1 MTVALWTTLE
11 PYRVAAAGLPETVRL
26 SGDPS
31 GAVVAIGGELWTDAA
46 ERAARAGARAVV
58 VRHPQ
63 PARAGD
69 LARLGELGIPVVLD
83 RPLARADAVLAVRP
97 VVDGARP
104 FAAVV
109 VECHAPR
116 PALPDALR
124 DAIAW
129 ARVLAG
135 GALRVVSSSSD
146 GGLPGAGLALLE
158 SSGGAAVSLVAASSP
173 GAPPRGRIRATGL
186 GETRVE
192 FDGDE
197 HQQRIEVADAA
208 GHRVLPR
215 LFEAPE
221 RVALRRAAA
230 ALATG
235 TAPRDLAELVQ
246 DEALAS
252 GLVEVAVT

>member
-1 MTVALWTTLE
+1 MTVALWTALE
-11 PYRVAAAGLPETVRL
+11 PYRVAAAELPETVRL

-31 GAVVAIGGELWTDAA
+31 GAVVAIGGERWTDAA
-46 ERAARAGARAVV
+46 HRAARAGARAVI

-63 PARAGD
+63 LAGAGD

-97 VVDGARP
+97 VIDGAPP

-116 PALPDALR
+116 PALQDALR

-135 GALRVVSSSSD
+135 GALRAVSSSFD
-146 GGLPGAGLALLE
+146 GASPGAGLALLE
-158 SSGGAAVSLVAASSP
+158 SSGGAAVSLVAATSP

-221 RVALRRAAA
+221 RVALRRATG
-230 ALATG
+230 ALASG

-252 GLVEVAVT
+252 GLAESAVT